1 MNKEQIFDFLFDLNI
16 QNFKINNDL
25 VVDIHESISLQG
37 MELSELPFKFG
48 SISGYF
54 DCSDNKLTTLKG
66 CPKLIDGF
74 FDCSNNE
81 LISLEHG
88 PIKVGSFYNCYRN
101 KLTDLGY
108 LPKVINKS
116 IDFRFNELKNNIF
129 LSNIKGDIYT
139 SIIDNGVKLSETGR
153 VLNKDVFI
161 KLNKRSSI
169 IKEILRNKKEYGN

>member
-1 MNKEQIFDFLFDLNI
+1 MNKEQISDFLFDLNI
-16 QNFKINNDL
+16 QRFKINDNFD
-25 VVDIHESISLQG
+25 VDIHESISLQG
-37 MELSELPFKFG
+37 MGLTELPFKFG

-54 DCSDNKLTTLKG
+54 DC
-66 CPKLIDGF
+66 
-74 FDCSNNE
+74 
-81 LISLEHG
+81 
-88 PIKVGSFYNCYRN
+88 YNN

-116 IDFRFNELKNNIF
+116 IDFRFNDLISNIF

-139 SIIDNGVKLSETGR
+139 SIIDNGVKLSEAGR

-169 IKEILRNKKEYGN
+169 IKEILRNKKVI

>member
-1 MNKEQIFDFLFDLNI
+1 MNKEQISDFLFDLNI
-16 QNFKINNDL
+16 HRFKINDNFD
-25 VVDIHESISLQG
+25 VDIHESISLQG

-48 SISGYF
+48 NIDGYF

-66 CPKLIDGF
+66 CPKSVVGF

-88 PIKVGSFYNCYRN
+88 PIKVGSFYNCYNN

-116 IDFRFNELKNNIF
+116 IDFRFNDLISNIF
-129 LSNIKGDIYT
+129 LSNIKGEIYT
-139 SIIDNGVKLSETGR
+139 SIIDNGVKLSEAGR

-169 IKEILRNKKEYGN
+169 IKEILRNKKAI

>member
-16 QNFKINNDL
+16 QNFKINDDL
-25 VVDIHESISLQG
+25 VVDINESISLQG
-37 MELSELPFKFG
+37 MELTKLPFKFG

-81 LISLEHG
+81 LISLKHG
-88 PIKVGSFYNCYRN
+88 PIKVGSFYNCYNN
-101 KLTDLGY
+101 KLTDLSH
-108 LPKVINKS
+108 LPKVIEES
-116 IDFRFNELKNNIF
+116 IDFRFNDLISNIF

-139 SIIDNGVKLSETGR
+139 SFKENGVKLSEAGR

-169 IKEILRNKKEYGN
+169 IKEILRNKKVI